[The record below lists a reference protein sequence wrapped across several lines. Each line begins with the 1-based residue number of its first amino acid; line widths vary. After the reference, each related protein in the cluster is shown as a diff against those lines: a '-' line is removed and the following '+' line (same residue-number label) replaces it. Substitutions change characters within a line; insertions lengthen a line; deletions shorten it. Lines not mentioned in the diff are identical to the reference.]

1 MPSLA
6 AESPAAS
13 HSLRAMGTDVTT
25 IIADGQPAAI
35 ATVERLFSEWD
46 AMLSRFRP
54 DSELA
59 ALNASAGMPH
69 QVGPVLFAAAQAALD
84 AAQASDGL
92 FDPLLARRLEDLGY
106 DRTFDALPAQ
116 RIASQPGRDWHP
128 GEWRS
133 MVLDPVRQTVTLP
146 AGTALDLGG
155 IAKGMAV
162 DAALALLIEMGLPY
176 AAVNAG
182 GDLAIHGVP
191 PGQAAWNVA
200 IEGGA
205 HRLVSLHSGALATS
219 SVQRRTWQVG
229 GELRHHLIDPRTGMP
244 ARTGLALVSVA
255 AASCRQAEVAA
266 KVALLLGPAAG
277 SDFLERNGLSA
288 LLVTERGSEWRI
300 GHWT

>member
-6 AESPAAS
+6 TTSLAAT
-13 HSLRAMGTDVTT
+13 HSFPAMGTDVST
-25 IIADGQPAAI
+25 IFPESQLAAI
-35 ATVERLFSEWD
+35 ATVERLFTDWD
-46 AMLSRFRP
+46 ATLSRFLP

-59 ALNASAGMPH
+59 AVNASAGTQH
-69 QVGPVLFAAAQAALD
+69 QVGPLLFTAAQAALD
-84 AAQASDGL
+84 AAQATDGL

-116 RIASQPGRDWHP
+116 RTVPGHAREWHP

-133 MVLDPVRQTVTLP
+133 VVLDPVGRTVTLP
-146 AGTALDLGG
+146 AGTGLDLGG

-191 PGQAAWNVA
+191 PSAAAWNVA
-200 IEGGA
+200 IDGGA
-205 HRLVSLHSGALATS
+205 HRLVSLRSGALATS
-219 SVQRRTWQVG
+219 SVQHRSWRVG

-244 ARTGLALVSVA
+244 AQTGLALVSVA
-255 AASCRQAEVAA
+255 AESCRQAEVAA

-288 LLVTERGSEWRI
+288 LLVTSRGSEWRI
-300 GHWT
+300 GQWT